1 MQHILNKKII
11 NNKMGKIVLNET
23 QYNRLKNILIENAI
37 DRSLLNE
44 EAYTLDTKKYTLKTN
59 NFTNVK
65 NREIT
70 IIGNATYTPTQKG
83 NLMANGEIEYA
94 KSKHRK
100 PTKVYYMCNNEKFKI
115 ENNFYEILTN
125 DPTYKGFK
133 ELCETLKKSK
143 KDYYGIE
150 KKGGSVKG
158 YIQQS
163 EYTLKSKDDKTITI
177 PKNTGYTGKKDKK
190 GNEGATF
197 KLGPVSFGWFG
208 CKSKNFIIDK
218 VLYKDE
224 KGVLANNISKA
235 ICGSV
240 KPPEKEIIIPKD
252 PAVYKGGGGR
262 ENYDTSEFDL
272 YI

>member
-1 MQHILNKKII
+1 
-11 NNKMGKIVLNET
+11 MGKIIISES
-23 QYNRLKNILIENAI
+23 QYKKVKSILIENAI
-37 DRSLLNE
+37 NESLLNE

-59 NFTNVK
+59 DSTDVK
-65 NREIT
+65 NREIK

-83 NLMANGEIEYA
+83 NLMANGEIEYK
-94 KSKHRK
+94 KSGDRK
-100 PTKVYYMCNNEKFKI
+100 QTKVYYMCNNDKFKI
-115 ENNFYEILTN
+115 ENNFYEIPTN
-125 DPTYKGFK
+125 DSTYKGFK

-143 KDYYGIE
+143 KDYYGIQQT
-150 KKGGSVKG
+150 GGAVKG
-158 YIQQS
+158 YTQQS
-163 EYTLKSKDDKTITI
+163 EYTLNSKDGKTITI
-177 PKNTGYTGKKDKK
+177 PKNTGYTGKKDQK

-197 KLGPVSFGWFG
+197 TLGPISFGWFG

-240 KPPEKEIIIPKD
+240 KPPKEEIITTKD
-252 PAVYKGGGGR
+252 QVVYKGGGGS
-262 ENYDTSEFDL
+262 ENYNTSEFDL